1 MSEKKHTNQIHIY
14 NIPFPVFVQRKL
26 KKFQYFFA
34 ENYTHIYVHKPTY
47 KPTYKPTHKTTHKP
61 TYIYIHKKQ
70 KDKNPS
76 ALSFTDA
83 DAVLYTRQRPH
94 L

>member
-1 MSEKKHTNQIHIY
+1 MSVKKLANQIHVY
-14 NIPFPVFVQRKL
+14 NIPFLVFVQRKL

-34 ENYTHIYVHKPTY
+34 RNYTHIYVHKYTYKTTY
-47 KPTYKPTHKTTHKP
+47 KPTY
-61 TYIYIHKKQ
+61 IYTHKKQ

-76 ALSFTDA
+76 AFNFTDA
-83 DAVLYTRQRPH
+83 DAVLHIHQQPH

>member
-1 MSEKKHTNQIHIY
+1 MKKHTNQIHIY
-14 NIPFPVFVQRKL
+14 NIPFPIFVQRKL
-26 KKFQYFFA
+26 KKFQYFCKKV
-34 ENYTHIYVHKPTY
+34 YTHIYVHKHTY
-47 KPTYKPTHKTTHKP
+47 KPTYKTTHKP
-61 TYIYIHKKQ
+61 TYIYTHKKQ

-83 DAVLYTRQRPH
+83 VVYIRQQPH

>member
-1 MSEKKHTNQIHIY
+1 MKKHTNQIHIY
-14 NIPFPVFVQRKL
+14 NIPFPIFVQRKL

-34 ENYTHIYVHKPTY
+34 ENYTHIYIHKTTYKTTYKTIHKPT
-47 KPTYKPTHKTTHKP
+47 H
-61 TYIYIHKKQ
+61 IYAHKKQ

-83 DAVLYTRQRPH
+83 DVVLHIRQRPH

>member
-1 MSEKKHTNQIHIY
+1 MKKHTNQIHIY

-34 ENYTHIYVHKPTY
+34 GNCTHIYVHKHTY
-47 KPTYKPTHKTTHKP
+47 KTTHKH
-61 TYIYIHKKQ
+61 TYIYTHKPTHIYAHKKQ

-76 ALSFTDA
+76 ALSFTDV
-83 DAVLYTRQRPH
+83 DAVLYIRQRPH